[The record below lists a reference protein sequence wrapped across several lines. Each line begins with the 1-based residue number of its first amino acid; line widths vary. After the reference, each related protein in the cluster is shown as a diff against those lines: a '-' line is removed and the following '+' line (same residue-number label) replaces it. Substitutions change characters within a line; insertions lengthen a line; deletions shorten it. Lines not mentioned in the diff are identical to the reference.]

1 MSYTTLKL
9 ITNAFHASGIVPR
22 EFQQVSGP
30 QVEEGL
36 DYLNEILTDK
46 VVEDDMIPYYTKYN
60 FTGVI
65 GQEVYFVPDLIQL
78 DTLVFFIDTVR
89 YQMNYA
95 QRIQYFGVSRA
106 NNINSLPIMYHV
118 ERQKGGANIYVYFPP
133 VGAYPFEAWGL
144 FGLSSTFLT
153 QDLALILDNFYISYL
168 KYALA
173 ERICINYDY
182 RVPDSLAK
190 TLKWYQ
196 AKISKRSQQLDL
208 TIAKTSTLVKSTAIN
223 YAQVN
228 LGRAWTIP

>member
-46 VVEDDMIPYYTKYN
+46 VVENDMIPYYSKYT

-65 GQEVYFVPDLIQL
+65 GQETYFVPDLVQF
-78 DTLVFFIDTVR
+78 DTLVFFIDSVR

-95 QRIQYFGVSRA
+95 QRIQYFGTSRA
-106 NNINSLPIMYHV
+106 NNIDSLPIMYHV
-118 ERQKGGANIYVYFPP
+118 ERTKGGANVYLYFPP
-133 VGAYPFEAWGL
+133 VGTYLFEGWGI
-144 FGLSSTFLT
+144 FGLSSVFLT
-153 QDLALILDNFYISYL
+153 QDLSLILDPFYISYL

-182 RVPDSLAK
+182 AVPAAISK
-190 TLKWYQ
+190 QLKWYQ
-196 AKISKRSQQLDL
+196 TNISKRSQQLDL

-228 LGRAWTIP
+228 LGRAWTVP